1 MGNAPWIRKRKETAK
16 SYAAFTLYRDL
27 GPNRSL
33 TRLARAMDA
42 KPSYRT
48 WLGLWCRTHDWV
60 ARAELWDDHKDEQRR
75 KAGLNEARAAGRRY
89 AEAADLLA
97 KKALEQIEQEGDH
110 EPKDLAHLARVLEG
124 ASRVGSLARGQPT
137 SRTVNESKIRLKTD
151 ARPFEDLTDAELLEA
166 IEQEKE
172 ESGD

>member
-33 TRLARAMDA
+33 VKVGRAMGA
-42 KPSYRT
+42 KKSYT
-48 WLGLWCRTHDWV
+48 KWLEEWSRKFEWV
-60 ARAELWDDHKDEQRR
+60 ARAELWDDHKDELRR
-75 KAGLNEARAAGRRY
+75 KAGINGARAAARRF

-97 KKALEQIEQEGDH
+97 KEALEQIEEGTH

-137 SRTVNESKIRLKTD
+137 SRTVNESKVRLRTD
-151 ARPFEDLTDAELLEA
+151 TRPYEDLTDAELLEE
-166 IEQEKE
+166 IEREKE